1 MYKTIHVKKYSWTV
15 HDIQLLYIFMILSTR
30 KSVKYMLLKN
40 DIITQKILIDNFIYA
55 VTYQDGNFILH
66 HDQLLSPAYLFP
78 AFLEFSSY

>member
-1 MYKTIHVKKYSWTV
+1 
-15 HDIQLLYIFMILSTR
+15 MILSTR

>member
-1 MYKTIHVKKYSWTV
+1 
-15 HDIQLLYIFMILSTR
+15 MILSTR

-66 HDQLLSPAYLFP
+66 HDQLLSPAYVDIVSIAKK
-78 AFLEFSSY
+78 AFAIYIHNKKLNLYNSHF

>member
-15 HDIQLLYIFMILSTR
+15 HDIQLLHKFMILSTR

-66 HDQLLSPAYLFP
+66 HDQLLSPASVDIVSI
-78 AFLEFSSY
+78 AK